1 MILDVGLAQCKFLF
15 SSSDPQ
21 VWAANK
27 QSPQCAFIVKIFKPV
42 SERNHGG
49 SREVGRF
56 ELTQSNGASEL
67 KHDTVIQCHTQYH
80 RRYTHFWRKSFC
92 FLDSSHFGACASII
106 FNISLPYSA
115 HTAFLWG
122 ILGVK
127 PMRSLLAAAVAW
139 EKSCMP
145 NSFVPALRTNW
156 CRKSKHSEAPAGCNP
171 MPKSPRRGPSG
182 VKTIIYIIEFHIISC
197 KISTWR
203 SWSRSCFLSKSIH
216 ENRLSPALSH

>member
-27 QSPQCAFIVKIFKPV
+27 QSPQCAFIIKIFKPV

-49 SREVGRF
+49 SREVGCF

-67 KHDTVIQCHTQYH
+67 KHDTVIHSIDGI
-80 RRYTHFWRKSFC
+80 HFWRELLSSWF
-92 FLDSSHFGACASII
+92 FLLWCMC

-115 HTAFLWG
+115 YTAFLWG
-122 ILGVK
+122 SNQWEVCWLQLWLGK
-127 PMRSLLAAAVAW
+127 
-139 EKSCMP
+139 KSCMP

-171 MPKSPRRGPSG
+171 MPKSPRQGLSG
-182 VKTIIYIIEFHIISC
+182 GKNNYNNWI
-197 KISTWR
+197 
-203 SWSRSCFLSKSIH
+203 
-216 ENRLSPALSH
+216 